1 MTLDEFITKYNIT
14 MDAEYAENNPNM
26 DGERTMNHYLVTL
39 HHDKREY
46 SLYFSQGLGI
56 KHKPTAKSVL
66 ESVLLDVSCVE
77 SGQTFEDFCSELGYD
92 TDSRRAERIY
102 NACLKE
108 RDQIGE
114 LFGPEVYE
122 EFTQIN
128 EG

>member
-1 MTLDEFITKYNIT
+1 MNLDEFITKYNIT

-26 DGERTMNHYLVTL
+26 DGNQIMNHYIVTL
-39 HHDKREY
+39 HHDDREY

-56 KHKPTAKSVL
+56 KCEPTAKRVL
-66 ESVLLDVSCVE
+66 ESVLMDVSCVE
-77 SGQTFEDFCSELGYD
+77 SGQTFEDFCAEIGYD
-92 TDSRRAERIY
+92 ADSRRAERIY

-122 EFTQIN
+122 EFIQIS
-128 EG
+128 ED